1 MAKKNESLQKTI
13 LELQNKLS
21 NVRQELQPE
30 FKKRDTKIFGLEQE
44 IQKYQ
49 KESQNWFAM
58 IASQNALMDI
68 LEIPPQNR

>member
-21 NVRQELQPE
+21 NFRQPYLPEL
-30 FKKRDTKIFGLEQE
+30 KKRDTKIFGLEQE